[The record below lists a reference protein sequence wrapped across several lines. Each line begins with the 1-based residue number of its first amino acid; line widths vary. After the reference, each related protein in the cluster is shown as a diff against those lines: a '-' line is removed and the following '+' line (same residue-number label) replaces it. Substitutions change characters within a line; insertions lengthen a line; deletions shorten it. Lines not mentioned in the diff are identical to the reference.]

1 MSRNLELAR
10 IELTLMLSHIIVATA
25 SRREM
30 VEDATVVVVAV
41 RDMIEDA
48 TVVAVAVK
56 ELIVHRE
63 AIPLTNTS
71 CFTAEANIT
80 TGLLQ
85 EKSFPVCL

>member
-30 VEDATVVVVAV
+30 
-41 RDMIEDA
+41 IEDA

-56 ELIVHRE
+56 ELMIVHRE
-63 AIPLTNTS
+63 AILLTNTS